1 MDAHLTCTR
10 DGAVATITLTRP
22 EVRNAFNDQLVGEL
36 TRAAEALAADPGVR
50 CVVLAGAGPVFCA
63 GADLGWMSRIAGY
76 SPDEH
81 RRDAYAT
88 ARMFAALDALPGAL
102 IGSVHGAAV
111 GGGAGLASV
120 CDVVVADEETVF
132 GFTEAKLGILP
143 AIISPY
149 VVAKIGASA
158 ARHLFVTGA
167 RFSAAHAREIGLVH
181 AVVPGNE
188 REARVNQYVR
198 EVLSSGPEAV
208 AAIKA
213 LVRQVDGR
221 AAANVTDITTAA
233 IADRRV
239 SAEGQEGMRAF
250 LEKRRPSWSE
260 QR

>member
-1 MDAHLTCTR
+1 MTSHLTRTR
-10 DGAVATITLTRP
+10 DGAVATITITRP

-36 TRAAEALAADPGVR
+36 TRCAEELAADRSVR

-76 SPDEH
+76 TPEEH
-81 RRDAYAT
+81 LQDAHAT
-88 ARMFAALDALPGAL
+88 ARMYAALDALPAAL

-111 GGGAGLASV
+111 GGGAGLTAV
-120 CDVVVADEETVF
+120 CDVVVAEDETVF

-181 AVVPGNE
+181 AVVTGTE
-188 REARVNQYVR
+188 REARVAQYVR

-208 AAIKA
+208 AAIKT

-221 AAANVTDITTAA
+221 AAADVTGITTAA
-233 IADRRV
+233 IAGRRV

-260 QR
+260 TR